1 MSNHEKGLERLER
14 LCEAREFWETRLE
27 QLAGCGRLE
36 QYAQS
41 RLAELDQEFYALE
54 NEKAP
59 EAAETFSQNKNI
71 LVTASV

>member
-1 MSNHEKGLERLER
+1 MSGYQQELER
-14 LCEAREFWETRLE
+14 LCEAREFWADRLE

-36 QYAQS
+36 KGAKETLE
-41 RLAELDQEFYALE
+41 RLDNEFCALT